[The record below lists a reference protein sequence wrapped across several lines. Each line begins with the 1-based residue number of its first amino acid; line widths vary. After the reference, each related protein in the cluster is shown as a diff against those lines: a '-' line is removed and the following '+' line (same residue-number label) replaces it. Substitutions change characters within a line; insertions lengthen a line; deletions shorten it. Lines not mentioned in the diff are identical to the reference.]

1 MILISKLI
9 LRLTGNFSHK
19 CSCDFGKFKILK
31 DPGKT
36 CKGSLKILTRSWQ
49 DLQGSLRIFEDPQRS
64 WQRSSRNVKDLGK
77 KVEDP

>member
-19 CSCDFGKFKILK
+19 CSCNFGKFKILK
-31 DPGKT
+31 DPGKI
-36 CKGSLKILTRSWQ
+36 CKGSLKIWQ

-64 WQRSSRNVKDLGK
+64 WQRSSGNVKDLGK